1 MSVSAIPVPDSPQR
15 KSETSTCRSRRLV
28 CYADKFF
35 SKTPGRLTEEK
46 PLEKVRAQMERFGTA
61 SLDRFDALHREF
73 G

>member
-1 MSVSAIPVPDSPQR
+1 M
-15 KSETSTCRSRRLV
+15 ERLV